1 MGSISGGHLLVNG
14 ASLFYDAK
22 MTSFL
27 EGNHLN
33 VHLTSTSSACQT
45 FQLQLLSPSSNV
57 VPALNQGTV
66 TQVIR
71 VLNPQKV
78 GLPFL
83 SLSIVHILDL
93 LFSAS

>member
-1 MGSISGGHLLVNG
+1 
-14 ASLFYDAK
+14 
-22 MTSFL
+22 MTVFDS
-27 EGNHLN
+27 
-33 VHLTSTSSACQT
+33 QT

-78 GLPFL
+78 GLCSSERVIFTTCTA
-83 SLSIVHILDL
+83 VHGR
-93 LFSAS
+93 SAAVL